1 MEDFTA
7 GGSRKPPQ
15 PEARKATVLGPGDD
29 AAAAQDAAELKDFI
43 TANLAPT
50 GVTSV
55 TFIEPPEIVQA
66 RNQILGHEGD
76 YLHVSDGTYDGCLCG
91 YTAQR
96 LAPTGAPECPVC
108 LLLDA

>member
-1 MEDFTA
+1 MEDFTV

-15 PEARKATVLGPGDD
+15 PGARKTVPGPGD
-29 AAAAQDAAELKDFI
+29 ATAAAQNVAELKDFI

-55 TFIEPPEIVQA
+55 TFIEPPEVVQA
-66 RNQILGHEGD
+66 RNQVRGHGDD